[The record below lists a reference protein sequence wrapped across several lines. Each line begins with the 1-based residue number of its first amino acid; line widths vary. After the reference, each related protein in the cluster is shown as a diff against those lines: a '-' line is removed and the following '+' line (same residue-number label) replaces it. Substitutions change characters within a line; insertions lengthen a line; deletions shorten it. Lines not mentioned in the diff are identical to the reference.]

1 MDAVEILKQ
10 VFGLALQQVFGVATN
25 KSPGRGIGFHFKL
38 KQPIK
43 IVPSKLQEFAFVI
56 GEARFTGRLN
66 TNVGVAPSLGELVQV
81 SILRTGFQLS
91 EDQLAAWLNA
101 YGVIVSNL
109 QYRAN
114 PDLPGCVDDN
124 IDILMRLKK
133 HIPSILPAYGKKL
146 NIRYKGQPILCSKCL
161 LQGHI
166 RKSCTST
173 ANNWLGY
180 VKMFVDM
187 GVFHPSMF
195 GVWFE
200 YLQEQQQ
207 AQAQAQTQS

>member
-1 MDAVEILKQ
+1 VTSRLWTVSLEFCQIREQNEIIFVNYLS
-10 VFGLALQQVFGVATN
+10 VCSISIIPFIFTSRYFNVC
-25 KSPGRGIGFHFKL
+25 
-38 KQPIK
+38 
-43 IVPSKLQEFAFVI
+43 VPSPYI
-56 GEARFTGRLN
+56 HN
-66 TNVGVAPSLGELVQV
+66 N
-81 SILRTGFQLS
+81 
-91 EDQLAAWLNA
+91 
-101 YGVIVSNL
+101 
-109 QYRAN
+109 
-114 PDLPGCVDDN
+114 
-124 IDILMRLKK
+124 
-133 HIPSILPAYGKKL
+133 
-146 NIRYKGQPILCSKCL
+146 KGQPILCSKCL